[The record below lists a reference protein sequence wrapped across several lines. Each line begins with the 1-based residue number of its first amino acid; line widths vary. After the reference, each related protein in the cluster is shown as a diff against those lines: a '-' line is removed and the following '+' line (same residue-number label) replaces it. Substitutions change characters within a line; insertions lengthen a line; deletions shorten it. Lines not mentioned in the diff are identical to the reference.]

1 MEEMHTADSGPRRYA
16 SGNLRVSDAE
26 RDQAVAELSEHFQAG
41 RLTADE
47 LDERTGLALRARTG
61 NELAC
66 VLADLPAAPT
76 ASALPS
82 GGGPA
87 GGGGLGAPRAGRTAL
102 PTWMLAVLCVSLV
115 LAVTSGF
122 RHDILIP
129 WWLIPIAVIYVRRR
143 ARAGRQVRSS
153 ALPRTGGGP
162 GSDDTV
168 P

>member
-1 MEEMHTADSGPRRYA
+1 MEEMHTMESVPRRYA
-16 SGNLRVSDAE
+16 SGDLRVSDAD

-47 LDERTGLALRARTG
+47 LDERIGLALRARTG

-82 GGGPA
+82 GDGPA
-87 GGGGLGAPRAGRTAL
+87 GGGPTAPRAARTAL
-102 PTWMLAVLCVSLV
+102 PGWMVAVACVSLV
-115 LAVTSGF
+115 LTVASGF
-122 RHDILIP
+122 GHDVLIP
-129 WWLIPIAVIYVRRR
+129 WWLIPIAVICVRCR

-153 ALPRTGGGP
+153 ARPRTGGGR
-162 GSDDTV
+162 
-168 P
+168 